1 MSMFDGLLSK
11 LGNAAA
17 EMAERFIPG
26 SAHAIE
32 AAKAIGAAFE
42 NVKQLNGG
50 AAPPSAQADHDALFA
65 KVKAHA
71 DHTLGRLEG
80 G

>member
-1 MSMFDGLLSK
+1 MFNGLLGT
-11 LGNAAA
+11 LGAAAA
-17 EMAERFIPG
+17 EMAKRFIPG
-26 SAHAIE
+26 SGPAIE

-50 AAPPSAQADHDALFA
+50 TAPPAAQADHDALFA

-71 DHTLGRLEG
+71 DRTLGRLEG